1 MLYWHFLLSLCVSEN
16 AWNPDPYVC
25 TAICLVWP
33 VSAKNIRKWLG
44 NWFLC
49 IMGSETRRRWSG
61 KTAALHSALFYV
73 ESSLEALSPLGAGC
87 WCSYTHT
94 LQQQSRPG
102 WTAGNS
108 LSWQNSA
115 FWQDSLLQQ
124 CLPVPAEGAA
134 AAGAQ
139 LWQHDCSV
147 PLPLPAQPCWSGIIH
162 LIETSCA
169 SGGRCSHFILS
180 TVGPSLAAKAQS
192 EQFEPPNFI
201 TDFRLLS
208 YTWPLNFLIFPFFF
222 SSVQCSFPFY
232 FQRNEQLLS
241 ELPSYCSGG
250 NPMDLTTEVSVQ
262 QQTRAWPWCLPG
274 CPPPSFQQ
282 SWCLYLG
289 GV

>member
-33 VSAKNIRKWLG
+33 ISAKNIRKWLG

-134 AAGAQ
+134 AAEAQ

-169 SGGRCSHFILS
+169 SGGPCSHFILS
-180 TVGPSLAAKAQS
+180 IVGPSLAAKAQS
-192 EQFEPPNFI
+192 ESSLSHPTLLQTFVSFHIHGLLISWFSPFSFPVYSVLSLFI
-201 TDFRLLS
+201 SKGMSSCCQSCPLTAVGVTPWTSPQRCQCSSRQGLGLGACLDALL
-208 YTWPLNFLIFPFFF
+208 PLF
-222 SSVQCSFPFY
+222 SSPDAF
-232 FQRNEQLLS
+232 
-241 ELPSYCSGG
+241 
-250 NPMDLTTEVSVQ
+250 T
-262 QQTRAWPWCLPG
+262 
-274 CPPPSFQQ
+274 
-282 SWCLYLG
+282 
-289 GV
+289 